1 MNNKLFRLFEYDI
14 FDDQVP
20 NVIGVSYFSEISSQ
34 IICVIGPKCLFLAG
48 WLLSFMPI
56 MAHVDADMVPRL
68 YEAMLDALAACE
80 LPARRKGRSC
90 RREVRVK
97 MTKFKKKRRGA
108 A

>member
-1 MNNKLFRLFEYDI
+1 MPHTTSIAYNCVRALMAEAAEQKEIQPRRL
-14 FDDQVP
+14 
-20 NVIGVSYFSEISSQ
+20 SSTD
-34 IICVIGPKCLFLAG
+34 CLAQMRV
-48 WLLSFMPI
+48 FMPI
-56 MAHVDADMVPRL
+56 LAHVDADMVPKL